1 MDTIE
6 RIGRIEQRIRELDA
20 GKEIDAKHINVL
32 LTVEQQQ
39 QFAAEWQR
47 QQQLRKIKKPAVLNS
62 YETVH
67 KQAAALLARCNAS
80 STRTKA
86 ERATLAKLQ
95 SKCAAAIERAHAE
108 IAKQLKKRAAL
119 AEWLDRGVADVA
131 DIEAIEL
138 DSTNQNTVKNNN
150 TILNDCYEQ
159 LPILV
164 TSKNI
169 HKRVSQEQR
178 FGWQTKRDIRLQLLR
193 ETLAKLYDN
202 LVAELEREQHQREV
216 RAARVFMDAYVAA
229 AKVGKNAWAEA
240 NAALQRNGFKRL
252 DTQYSVGMNER
263 DREVRAMEA
272 ALMKQ
277 IEAAMTDDEREQL
290 AMSREYDKAAGW
302 KG

>member
-6 RIGRIEQRIRELDA
+6 RISRIEQRITELDA

-47 QQQLRKIKKPAVLNS
+47 QQTLRKVKKPAVLNS

-80 STRTKA
+80 ATRTKP
-86 ERATLAKLQ
+86 EQATLVKLQ
-95 SKCAAAIERAHAE
+95 TKCAAAIERAHAE

-119 AEWLDRGVADVA
+119 TEWLDRGVADVA
-131 DIEAIEL
+131 DIEVVEL
-138 DSTNQNTVKNNN
+138 SSTNQNTDKHCN
-150 TILNDCYEQ
+150 IMLNENYEQ

-178 FGWQTKRDIRLQLLR
+178 FGWQTKRDI
-193 ETLAKLYDN
+193 
-202 LVAELEREQHQREV
+202 
-216 RAARVFMDAYVAA
+216 
-229 AKVGKNAWAEA
+229 
-240 NAALQRNGFKRL
+240 
-252 DTQYSVGMNER
+252 
-263 DREVRAMEA
+263 
-272 ALMKQ
+272 
-277 IEAAMTDDEREQL
+277 
-290 AMSREYDKAAGW
+290 
-302 KG
+302 